1 MSEIKSFDDF
11 GFSAIISEAIRAK
24 GYETPSPIQ
33 AQAIPVLLS
42 KGGNLVGKAQTGTG
56 KTAAFV
62 IPLLNAID
70 PKSKGAQVIVMCPT
84 RELATQ
90 TEEEFFNLSR

>member
-1 MSEIKSFDDF
+1 MVSVSKKVPGEELLKSTVIVIAPAAGIVNGVGEVVNAEPEITATTFVM
-11 GFSAIISEAIRAK
+11 GIACLFSIVKLR
-24 GYETPSPIQ
+24 
-33 AQAIPVLLS
+33 VLVAPTL
-42 KGGNLVGKAQTGTG
+42 
-56 KTAAFV
+56 
-62 IPLLNAID
+62 ID